1 MKYAYT
7 IYGSPT
13 CGQCRIAKML
23 FDQKGIKYR
32 YVDITT
38 LESIVAETIMEVAR
52 KEGKGSLPIVMDET
66 TGGIVD
72 WRKCNE

>member
-1 MKYAYT
+1 MKYKYT
-7 IYGSPT
+7 VYGSPT
-13 CGQCRIAKML
+13 CGQCKICKRL

-32 YVDITT
+32 YVDIAT